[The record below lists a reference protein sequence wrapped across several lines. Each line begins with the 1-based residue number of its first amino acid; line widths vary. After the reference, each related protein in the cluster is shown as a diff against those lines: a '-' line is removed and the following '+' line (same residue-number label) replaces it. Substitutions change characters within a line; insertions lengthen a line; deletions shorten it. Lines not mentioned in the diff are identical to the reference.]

1 MRLERLCFVSIMLGA
16 STPVIMKLLNI
27 FLQWPMPEVPNEEK
41 VVPGA
46 SWFDQRRV
54 KLDFFSQVSYVVA
67 ISLCLGCV
75 MRLFAFI
82 CIYIYVYI
90 SAVVLIQTIQFLGF
104 RGCYF

>member
-1 MRLERLCFVSIMLGA
+1 MLGA

-41 VVPGA
+41 EVPGA
-46 SWFDQRRV
+46 SWFDKRRV

-82 CIYIYVYI
+82 CIYICIYI
-90 SAVVLIQTIQFLGF
+90 CCCSNSNYPIPRL
-104 RGCYF
+104 